1 MKTLI
6 VGGDFGDT
14 PKPSSVVNKIAGTGF
29 LGECDVMNGGSLSK
43 IQNIDLEPYD
53 LVLWFPNMSNKIAKL
68 YPQKKQGAVLICS
81 KVIREGYDDTDA
93 VSRIFKMKANAVVSI
108 ISDEQPFKF
117 KLIDA
122 LGNTWVTTSDLD
134 FLSLEIVS
142 FYDFTKGSI
151 RLNSESVSKK
161 RIDLSHLEEFVE
173 LNKQVADKSEAMGGR
188 YFGNCSTR
196 CEKMFPSTR
205 LSGDQIVVSKRN
217 VDKENLTVKDLVVC
231 SLNATGDVEYVGY
244 HKPSVDTPIQLT
256 LYKAFPEINFM
267 IHGHYHIKNNPV
279 TKNYFPC
286 GDMREYVELSNH
298 INEAGTNDGIVNLRN
313 HGFLIYATTL
323 DKLRELIDG
332 AEFLKRE
339 IGAPKL

>member
-14 PKPSSVVNKIAGTGF
+14 PKSSAIVNKIAHYIQD
-29 LGECDVMNGGSLSK
+29 CDILNGGSLSK
-43 IQNIDLEPYD
+43 IQNINLEPYD
-53 LVLWFPNMSNKIAKL
+53 LVLWFPNMSNKIAKF
-68 YPQKKQGAVLICS
+68 YPQKRQGAVLICS
-81 KVIREGYDDTDA
+81 KVIREGYDDTEA

-108 ISDEQPFKF
+108 ISDVKPFRF

-122 LGNTWVTTSDLD
+122 LGNAWIDTDSLD
-134 FLSLEIVS
+134 FLSLRIMD
-142 FYDFTKGSI
+142 FYKFTNQSI
-151 RLNSESVSKK
+151 RINSISVSKK
-161 RIDLSHLEEFVE
+161 KIDLSHLQEFVDI
-173 LNKQVADKSEAMGGR
+173 NKMVADKSESMGGR

-196 CEKMFPSTR
+196 CESMFPSTR

-217 VDKENLTVKDLVVC
+217 VDKSGLTVSDLVLC
-231 SLNATGDVEYVGY
+231 SLSPSGDVEYVGY

-256 LYKAFPEINFM
+256 LYKMFPEINFM

-298 INEAGTNDGIVNLRN
+298 IKKQETNDGIVNLKN

-339 IGAPKL
+339 IGTLLL

>member
-14 PKPSSVVNKIAGTGF
+14 PKPSSVVNKIAEFIKGS
-29 LGECDVMNGGSLSK
+29 DVMNGGSLSK

-53 LVLWFPNMSNKIAKL
+53 LILWFPNMSNDIEKI
-68 YPQKKQGAVLICS
+68 YPKKKQGAVLICS
-81 KVIREGYDDTDA
+81 KVMREEYTDVDA
-93 VSRIFKMKANAVVSI
+93 VERIFKMNANAVLSI
-108 ISDEQPFKF
+108 RSNTRPFSF

-122 LGNTWVTTSDLD
+122 LGNSWIETSDLD
-134 FLSLEIVS
+134 FLSHEIAKLYV
-142 FYDFTKGSI
+142 FTSKSI
-151 RLNSESVSKK
+151 RLNSVSVSKK

-173 LNKQVADKSEAMGGR
+173 LNKLVADKSEEMGGR

-205 LSGDQIVVSKRN
+205 LSGNQIVVSKRN
-217 VDKENLTVKDLVVC
+217 VDKSRLTTSDLVVC
-231 SLNATGDVEYVGY
+231 SISGNTIEYVGY
-244 HKPSVDTPIQLT
+244 HKPSVDTPIQLS
-256 LYKAFPEINFM
+256 LYEMFPEINFM

-279 TKNYFPC
+279 TKDYFPC
-286 GDMREYVELSNH
+286 GDMREFIGLQH
-298 INEAGTNDGIVNLRN
+298 IIKQTNKFDAILNLKN

-332 AEFLKRE
+332 SEFLKRE
-339 IGAPKL
+339 IGTPKL